1 MTMESFRAR
10 MPVAKSMAYFDH
22 AAVGPLPAETA
33 QRLQDFA
40 IDASLNGDKNWIQ
53 WAAEI
58 GQLRQRAAQLLG
70 ASESEIALVSN
81 TTHGIGIIAE
91 GFPWRPGDNV
101 VVPDNEFPSN
111 LLPWRNLARRGVEL
125 RTVPIDSSGRIEIAD
140 ILRRMDSQTRLVA
153 TSWIGFSSGNRID
166 VGNLVTEVHSR
177 GALVFLDAIQ
187 GLGVFPLDVRS
198 TGVDFLAADG
208 HKWMLGPEGAGL
220 LYIKESHLD
229 RLETILPG
237 WNSLAV
243 GGFDPN
249 ALKLKDSAARYE
261 GGSYNMAGL
270 LALNASLA
278 MLGEFG
284 TTQISQ
290 AILANVDEI
299 ADQLQRAGF
308 DVFFPH
314 DPSNRSGILTLDWPN
329 SDPVQARKYCI
340 SRNVILSVRTG
351 RLRVS
356 THAYNNA
363 DDCLRLVDTLT
374 QFRKCG

>member
-125 RTVPIDSSGRIEIAD
+125 RTVPIDSSGE
-140 ILRRMDSQTRLVA
+140 LRSLTFCVE
-153 TSWIGFSSGNRID
+153 WIPKHDWWRP
-166 VGNLVTEVHSR
+166 VG
-177 GALVFLDAIQ
+177 LVFRVAI
-187 GLGVFPLDVRS
+187 
-198 TGVDFLAADG
+198 A
-208 HKWMLGPEGAGL
+208 
-220 LYIKESHLD
+220 
-229 RLETILPG
+229 
-237 WNSLAV
+237 
-243 GGFDPN
+243 
-249 ALKLKDSAARYE
+249 
-261 GGSYNMAGL
+261 
-270 LALNASLA
+270 
-278 MLGEFG
+278 
-284 TTQISQ
+284 
-290 AILANVDEI
+290 
-299 ADQLQRAGF
+299 
-308 DVFFPH
+308 
-314 DPSNRSGILTLDWPN
+314 
-329 SDPVQARKYCI
+329 
-340 SRNVILSVRTG
+340 
-351 RLRVS
+351 
-356 THAYNNA
+356 
-363 DDCLRLVDTLT
+363 
-374 QFRKCG
+374 